1 MSKQSKIQKW
11 WQKQTAS
18 SLFWLGFKYVTL
30 FFGLIA
36 VFVPPFAVFLASFKT
51 ENEFQVTSALTA
63 PQNWSNFENYITVF
77 HKGNLG
83 LAFFNT
89 SVILIAVLALV
100 TIMGT
105 MAAYVISRFEFRGR
119 KLILFAYIFAM
130 VIPAVTTQVATFE
143 VIRGLGLINTRWSVI
158 LLYSGVDVVTI
169 FIYLQFMKAIPR
181 ALDEAAVLEGAGYF
195 TIYWRVIFPLLWPA
209 TATVI
214 ILKTIFVYNEFYM
227 AFLYMP
233 DNSLRTVSTVLYGF
247 TNLFGTNYAEISAGI
262 VIIIIPTLILFL
274 AMQKQVFSG
283 ITHGA
288 VKG

>member
-1 MSKQSKIQKW
+1 MILFSKW
-11 WQKQTAS
+11 LRVQTPK
-18 SLFWLGFKYVTL
+18 SLFWVCFKYLTL
-30 FFGLIA
+30 FLGLLA
-36 VFVPPFAVFLASFKT
+36 VVIPPFAVLLASFKT
-51 ENEFQVTSALTA
+51 EDEFLTTSALTP
-63 PQNWSNFENYITVF
+63 PQNWSNLENYITIF
-77 HKGNLG
+77 RDGNLG

-89 SVILIAVLALV
+89 FIIMSAVLILV
-100 TIMGT
+100 TLMST
-105 MAAYVISRFEFRGR
+105 MAAFVISRFDFRGR
-119 KLILFAYIFAM
+119 KLILFAYIVAM

-158 LLYSGVDVVTI
+158 LLYSGVDAVTI

-181 ALDEAAVLEGAGYF
+181 ELDEAAIVEGANYF
-195 TIYWRVIFPLLWPA
+195 TIYWKLIFPLLWPA

-214 ILKTIFVYNEFYM
+214 ILKVIFVYNEFYM

-233 DNSLRTVSTVLYGF
+233 DDSLRTVSTVLYGF

-262 VIIIIPTLILFL
+262 IVIIIPTLIMFL
-274 AMQKQVFSG
+274 TMQRQVFSG

>member
-1 MSKQSKIQKW
+1 MIIFSKW
-11 WQKQTAS
+11 LRVQTPK
-18 SLFWLGFKYVTL
+18 SLFWVCFKYLTL
-30 FFGLIA
+30 LLGLLA
-36 VFVPPFAVFLASFKT
+36 VVIPPFAVLLASFKT
-51 ENEFQVTSALTA
+51 EDEFLTTSALTL
-63 PQNWSNFENYITVF
+63 PQSWSNMENYITIF
-77 HKGNLG
+77 RDGNLG

-89 SVILIAVLALV
+89 FIIMSAVLILV
-100 TIMGT
+100 TLMST
-105 MAAYVISRFEFRGR
+105 MAAFVISRFDFRGR
-119 KLILFAYIFAM
+119 KLILFAYIVAM

-158 LLYSGVDVVTI
+158 LLYSGVDAVTI

-181 ALDEAAVLEGAGYF
+181 ELDEAAIVEGANYF
-195 TIYWRVIFPLLWPA
+195 TIYWKLIFPLLWPA

-214 ILKTIFVYNEFYM
+214 ILKVIFVYNEFYM

-233 DNSLRTVSTVLYGF
+233 DDSLRTVSTVLYGF

-262 VIIIIPTLILFL
+262 IVIIIPTLIMFL
-274 AMQKQVFSG
+274 TMQRQVFSG